1 MHTPPPSAHTP
12 FARLAARWNPPSR
25 TVRRATTTALVM
37 SVVIVVTG
45 GAVRLT
51 GSGLGCPT
59 WPTCTDTSLTTT
71 AAMGWRGAIEFGNRL
86 LAYVLAAAVG
96 WVILAARCTQPARP
110 DVLRLGWGQFALVV
124 ANALLGG
131 ITVLTGLNPY
141 TVAGHFLLST
151 ALITLAYLARSRTS
165 PAPVAA
171 SDQPS
176 RALARALLTA
186 CALLIAAGTMVT
198 GTGPH
203 AGDSGD
209 IARIPLDWTLVTRV
223 HSALA
228 WTVLILAVLLHT
240 RLRRTD
246 APHVTLHRTR
256 LLLAVLV
263 AQGAV
268 GYLQSVLGLP
278 KLLVGVHMLGSCL
291 MWIATLHAAAWL
303 TKAVGPGARE
313 NDEAAV
319 CTSTSSASLD
329 QATALHPV
337 CPGQSC

>member
-1 MHTPPPSAHTP
+1 MHTPSPPPHTP
-12 FARLAARWNPPSR
+12 FARLAARWNPPPQ
-25 TVRRATTTALVM
+25 TIRRATTTALVM

-71 AAMGWRGAIEFGNRL
+71 TAMGWHGAIEFGNRL
-86 LAYVLAAAVG
+86 LTYALAAAVG

-110 DVLRLGWGQFALVV
+110 YVLRLGWGQFALVV

-151 ALITLAYLARSRTS
+151 ALITLAYVARSRT
-165 PAPVAA
+165 APVPALA
-171 SDQPS
+171 GVSDHPS
-176 RALARALLTA
+176 RVLARALLAA
-186 CALLIAAGTMVT
+186 CALLIAAGTVVT

-228 WTVLILAVLLHT
+228 WTVLVLAVLLHA
-240 RLRRTD
+240 RLRRIGTPY
-246 APHVTLHRTR
+246 AELHRIH

-278 KLLVGVHMLGSCL
+278 ELLVGVHMLGSCL
-291 MWIATLHAAAWL
+291 LWIAALHAAAGL
-303 TKAVGPGARE
+303 TKAVGPGTWE
-313 NDEAAV
+313 KDGAAA
-319 CTSTSSASLD
+319 CSTR
-329 QATALHPV
+329 
-337 CPGQSC
+337 

>member
-1 MHTPPPSAHTP
+1 MTPPRTP
-12 FARLAARWNPPSR
+12 FARLAARWNPPLS

-71 AAMGWRGAIEFGNRL
+71 AAMGWHGVIEFGNRL
-86 LAYVLAAAVG
+86 LTYVLAASVG
-96 WVILAARCTQPARP
+96 WVILAARCIQPVRR
-110 DVLRLGWGQFALVV
+110 DVLRLAWGQFALVV

-151 ALITLAYLARSRTS
+151 ALITLAYLARNRTA
-165 PAPVAA
+165 PAPAPAGAGDRA
-171 SDQPS
+171 S
-176 RALARALLTA
+176 RVLARALLTA
-186 CALLIAAGTMVT
+186 CALLITAGTVVT
-198 GTGPH
+198 GAGPH

-228 WTVLILAVLLHT
+228 WTVLALALLLHT
-240 RLRRTD
+240 RLRRTE
-246 APHVTLHRTR
+246 APHAALHRAR

-263 AQGAV
+263 VQGAV

-278 KLLVGVHMLGSCL
+278 ELLVGLHMLGSCL
-291 MWIATLHAAAWL
+291 MWIATLHVTAGIKAANGPSTQEKDRAAA
-303 TKAVGPGARE
+303 
-313 NDEAAV
+313 
-319 CTSTSSASLD
+319 CSTR
-329 QATALHPV
+329 
-337 CPGQSC
+337 